1 MTARSLGEILGGLS
15 PAKRSRSFQ
24 PCRRNSYH
32 RGEREAQLWQRIGA
46 NNRDARRIVAARL
59 KAAEHYDRQGK
70 LAGKRNGP
78 LGHVALEVLR
88 ELYRLVDFKSGRLD
102 PAIATVCDRVRR
114 SRAAVVAALTRLKE
128 HGFLTW
134 VRRTE
139 PVENKGAGPQIRQ
152 ITNAYGFALPDCA
165 MRWVNKILG
174 HCPAPDCEAARR
186 QVDRLQTDAMLQMA
200 DPADVAVF
208 ATGAEGELFETLLSF
223 GQSIERKSASS
234 PSGQNP

>member
-32 RGEREAQLWQRIGA
+32 RGEREAQLWHRIGA

-102 PAIATVCDRVRR
+102 PAITTLCNRVRR
-114 SRAAVVAALTRLKE
+114 SRAAVVASLARLKE

-134 VRRTE
+134 IRRTE
-139 PVENKGAGPQIRQ
+139 PVENNGAGPQIRQ
-152 ITNAYGFALPDCA
+152 ITNAYGFALPACA
-165 MRWVNKILG
+165 MRWVNTILG
-174 HCPAPDCEAARR
+174 HGPPPDCEFARR
-186 QVDRLQTDAMLQMA
+186 QADCFETDAMLKMA
-200 DPADVAVF
+200 DPTDSAVF
-208 ATGAEGELFETLLSF
+208 ATGGKGDLFDALRSFAE
-223 GQSIERKSASS
+223 SIERKSASS